1 MYVYLFSQ
9 SVFVSPDSLD
19 NGAVEE
25 EDESHGQH
33 VAEEESEEHVAL
45 GIPGLR
51 QVVVRAG
58 VQQALGGESTPDVQQ
73 GRQRDADGVAPDGG
87 QDGHGLARG
96 DLNSRES

>member
-1 MYVYLFSQ
+1 M
-9 SVFVSPDSLD
+9 SPNSLD

-51 QVVVRAG
+51 QVVIRAG
-58 VQQALGGESTPDVQQ
+58 VQQTLGGESAPDVQQ
-73 GRQRDADGVAPDGG
+73 GRQGDADGVTPDSS
-87 QDGHGLARG
+87 QDGNGLARG
-96 DLNSRES
+96 DLNSRKS